1 MLLRKQF
8 YAGKAAATM
17 KIGRSNSAIELGAQK
32 NGSYPHAMPV
42 NSTEI

>member
-1 MLLRKQF
+1 MLLRKQI

-17 KIGRSNSAIELGAQK
+17 KFGRSNSAMELGAQK